1 MSEFRFSAHTGQAII
16 FRDKSLDVAAT
27 SSYLAEFM
35 SDPLATLAIE
45 NIQYIDDR
53 SLLILLNII
62 EQTRGG
68 NWILE
73 YTISE
78 GGHSLDGLMERFRS
92 SGASVH
98 SVELINLPWVELRR
112 AFAGQMTSCTL
123 SPQFMMGGTA
133 TQNIL
138 G

>member
-53 SLLILLNII
+53 SLLMLLNII

-78 GGHSLDGLMERFRS
+78 GGHSLDGLMRDPIFRS
-92 SGASVH
+92 QCSFCRTDQPSV
-98 SVELINLPWVELRR
+98 
-112 AFAGQMTSCTL
+112 G
-123 SPQFMMGGTA
+123 
-133 TQNIL
+133 
-138 G
+138 